1 MRKNEGPTGD
11 LDPHALILEAYRIEG
26 IGAAD
31 CRTIFFDWAI
41 GAMADRD
48 IVADAAALLAHYHDK
63 APDHPMTAVL
73 REGALTPPPR
83 RRKRARR
90 RGQGALRLRGSG

>member
-11 LDPHALILEAYRIEG
+11 LDPRALILEAYRIEG

-31 CRTIFFDWAI
+31 CRSIFFDWAL
-41 GAMADRD
+41 GVEAGRDMA
-48 IVADAAALLAHYHDK
+48 ADAAALLRHHGPE

-73 REGALTPPPR
+73 REAAETPPKRKRGER
-83 RRKRARR
+83 RR
-90 RGQGALRLRGSG
+90 